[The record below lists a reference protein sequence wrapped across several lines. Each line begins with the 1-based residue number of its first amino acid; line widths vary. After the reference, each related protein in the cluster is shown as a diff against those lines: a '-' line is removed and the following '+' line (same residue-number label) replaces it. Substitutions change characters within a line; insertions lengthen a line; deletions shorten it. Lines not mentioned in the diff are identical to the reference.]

1 MDVFTLYVGQGALAA
16 LRAGNEGIIVDAHMP
31 ECDEVRPDEIE
42 QSLRDYLRRH
52 TLRGLLLT
60 GLDRDHAHPGGVD
73 FVLTKFQPDWVM
85 YPKYYKDTDCATE
98 VFQVIKRHEAR
109 RAGSIRPL
117 ARHSV
122 RLDRLDSRE
131 LYGLASNFSV
141 ELFSPHIED
150 MDSSNN
156 CSIVA
161 KVAGLD
167 ATGFK
172 YLVTGDTETPRWER
186 ISALFG
192 TALAAEVM
200 AASHHGALTGA
211 HAATLLN
218 VQPHTV
224 LISAGCANQF
234 DHPHPRAVEAYR
246 RVAQQVFATNAVPGG
261 TCLFTHRAPAGFETR
276 LVRHAQSQAA

>member
-16 LRAGNEGIIVDAHMP
+16 VRAGNEGIIVDAHMP
-31 ECDEVRPDEIE
+31 ECDEVGPDEIE
-42 QSLRDYLRRH
+42 QSLSDYLRNFMP
-52 TLRGLLLT
+52 RGLLLT
-60 GLDRDHAHPGGVD
+60 GLDSDHAHPGGVD
-73 FVLTKFQPDWVM
+73 FILTKFQPDWVM

-98 VFQVIKRHEAR
+98 VFQIIKRHEIR
-109 RAGSIRPL
+109 RAASARPL
-117 ARHSV
+117 TRHSV

-131 LYGLASNFSV
+131 LYGLARNFSV

-161 KVAGLD
+161 KITGLD
-167 ATGFK
+167 MTGFK
-172 YLVTGDTETPRWER
+172 YLVTGDTETERWER

-192 TALAAEVM
+192 TDLAADVV
-200 AASHHGALTGA
+200 AASHHGSLTGV

-218 VQPHTV
+218 IQPHTV
-224 LISAGCANQF
+224 LISAGCGNQF

-246 RVAQQVFATNAVPGG
+246 RVAQQVFATNAVSGG
-261 TCLFTHRAPAGFETR
+261 TCLFTRRLAQDFETR
-276 LVRHAQSQAA
+276 LVRHAQPATA

>member
-16 LRAGNEGIIVDAHMP
+16 VRSGDEGIIVDAHMP
-31 ECDEVRPDEIE
+31 ECDDVGPEEIE
-42 QSLRDYLRRH
+42 QSLSDYLRH
-52 TLRGLLLT
+52 HSPRGLLIT
-60 GLDRDHAHPGGVD
+60 GLDRDHAHPAGVD
-73 FVLTKFQPDWVM
+73 FILTRFEPDWVM

-98 VFQVIKRHEAR
+98 VFKVIKRHEMR
-109 RAGSIRPL
+109 RAGSVRPL

-131 LYGLASNFSV
+131 VYGLGKNFNV

-150 MDSSNN
+150 MDTSNN

-161 KVAGLD
+161 KVTGRD
-167 ATGFK
+167 STGFR
-172 YLVTGDTETPRWER
+172 YLVTGDTETGRWER

-192 TALAAEVM
+192 ADLAADVM

-211 HAATLLN
+211 HAGTLLN

-234 DHPHPRAVEAYR
+234 DHPHPRVVEAYR
-246 RVAQQVFATNAVPGG
+246 RVAQQVYATNAVAGG
-261 TCLFTHRAPAGFETR
+261 TCLFTRAIAGGFETR
-276 LVRHAQSQAA
+276 LVRHAQPQPA